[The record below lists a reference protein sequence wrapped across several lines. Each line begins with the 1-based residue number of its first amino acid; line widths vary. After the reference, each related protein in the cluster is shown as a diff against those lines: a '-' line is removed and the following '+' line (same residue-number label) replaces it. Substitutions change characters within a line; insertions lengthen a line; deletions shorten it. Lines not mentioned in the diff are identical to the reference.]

1 MKFGCQCQLKYIVA
15 SICHKPRILSTGTY
29 FSLKLVDKMDA
40 YNHGMLI
47 IMGCLYSWG
56 AYIHGVLTNTCN
68 IMVVCSIQY
77 AYVEFPFLLIPECA
91 TFVTF

>member
-15 SICHKPRILSTGTY
+15 SICHKPRILCTGTY

-40 YNHGMLI
+40 YNHGVLI
-47 IMGCLYSWG
+47 IMG

-91 TFVTF
+91 MFVTF